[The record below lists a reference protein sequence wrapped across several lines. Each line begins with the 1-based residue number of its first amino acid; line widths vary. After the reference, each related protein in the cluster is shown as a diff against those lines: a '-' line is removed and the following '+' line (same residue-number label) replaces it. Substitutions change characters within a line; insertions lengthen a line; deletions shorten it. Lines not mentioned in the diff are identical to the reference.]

1 MERIVGIDYGKKRT
15 GVAVSDPLGI
25 FATAIET
32 VPSGDIVRYLK
43 NYTQKEQVVRFV
55 VGYPMNLNNTPSEG
69 ARFVDQFLNLLKK
82 HFPEVPVTLEDERYT
97 SSMAF
102 QTMIDGG
109 VKMMDRRDKS
119 MVDKISAAIIL
130 QSYLD
135 RKAIEKKREIK

>member
-1 MERIVGIDYGKKRT
+1 MGIDYGKKRT

-82 HFPEVPVTLEDERYT
+82 HFPEIPVTLEDERYT

-130 QSYLD
+130 QTYLD